1 MIHDMRRDYVRGE
14 LNLEDLQSHPID
26 QFNIWFDAARVTESE
41 TEANAMT
48 VATASAT
55 GRPSARVVLL
65 KGVDHAGFRFFTSY
79 ISRKATDIAENP
91 HAALVFFWSQ
101 LERQVRVEG
110 RIEKLGAEESE
121 QYFRSRPLGSQVSS
135 LLSHQSS
142 PLNDRSAFEREYEQR
157 LADAERTPPTFD
169 HERWGGY
176 LVVPERMEF
185 WQGRRSRLHD
195 RFAYTLESGEW
206 TIERLSP

>member
-1 MIHDMRRDYVRGE
+1 MIHDMRRDYMRGE
-14 LNLEDLQSHPID
+14 LNLEDLSSHPID
-26 QFNIWFDAARVTESE
+26 QFMIWFDAARVTETE

-48 VATASAT
+48 VATASKD

-79 ISRKATDIAENP
+79 ISRKAADIAENP
-91 HAALVFFWSQ
+91 YAALVFFWSQ

-110 RIEKLGAEESE
+110 RIEKLAAEDSE
-121 QYFRSRPLGSQVSS
+121 RYFRSRPIGSQVSS

-142 PLNDRSAFEREYEQR
+142 RLEDREAFEREYEAR
-157 LADAERTPPTFD
+157 VAAAEEHPPVLD
-169 HERWGGY
+169 PDRWGGY
-176 LVVPERMEF
+176 LVIPERVEF
-185 WQGRRSRLHD
+185 WQGRKSRLHD
-195 RFAYTLESGEW
+195 RFAYTLQGDHW